1 MLTDHRFTILKAAAQ
16 RGQSYAGVATDWQA
30 GIDRLVRAAQRPG
43 EDYAVA
49 YARTVATGEG
59 RDFLKMQRAAEDT
72 ERADARGRPRI
83 YQPAAITRSKIEEA
97 LSAAALKIAAA
108 QGISFESAF
117 GKVLQTPAGA
127 ELYADL
133 RAAAPA
139 SGE

>member
-1 MLTDHRFTILKAAAQ
+1 MLTDHRFTILKRAAA

-30 GIDRLVRAAQRPG
+30 GIDRLVRAAQHPG
-43 EDYAVA
+43 ESYESA
-49 YARTVATGEG
+49 YARVTATGDG
-59 RDFLKMQRAAEDT
+59 ADFLKMQRAAEDE
-72 ERADARGRPRI
+72 ERADTRGRPRL
-83 YQPAAITRSKIEEA
+83 YQPTAITRSKIEEA
-97 LSAAALKIAAA
+97 LSAAALKVAAA